1 MKSSHLIAGALA
13 AALLT
18 LGAVPPAAAQTAPDA
33 PPPGGPQA
41 WGPPHPMGPAHL
53 FHQLSLS
60 DTQKQSV
67 QALVTAAAP
76 DLKSLHEQVR
86 ANLRKLQAVTPD
98 DPTYAAVLAE
108 VSQSNGNLH
117 TQIATEEG
125 NLYAQMFALLT
136 PAQKTQLAAL
146 QAQRPADGAKGHWR
160 KGPGPDA
167 PPPAN

>member
-1 MKSSHLIAGALA
+1 MKSSKLIAGTLA
-13 AALLT
+13 AAILT
-18 LGAVPPAAAQTAPDA
+18 LGAVLPAAAQNAPDG
-33 PPPGGPQA
+33 PPPGGPHA

-53 FHQLSLS
+53 FRQLNLT
-60 DTQKQSV
+60 DTQKQSME
-67 QALVTAAAP
+67 ALVTAAKP
-76 DLKSLHEQVR
+76 DLKGLHGQVR
-86 ANLRKLQAVTPD
+86 ANMQKLKAVTPD
-98 DPTYAAVLAE
+98 DPNYAAVLAE

-136 PAQKTQLAAL
+136 PDQKTQLAAL
-146 QAQRPADGAKGHWR
+146 QAKLAADGPKGHWR